1 MNCPLLHTAHLLQVQ
16 YNKFIC
22 IWLAFLACLCSITM
36 FFEVKCFNG
45 WNAQTCCRS
54 IQCQQVWKQ
63 TLQNFYI
70 KKGKS
75 FSKGQENKY
84 FELKKL
90 VGLPPQLELLA
101 VFSRKSGHDMSKQC
115 NHLHRV
121 WAHTDADCAYIFLS
135 LSPSSF
141 GSVQSNLASHAHYTA
156 YPQCISVLQDI
167 NTIWKCSEM
176 HTHRSQ
182 GHSSRCLV
190 KTEEN
195 SFEHKQHSLLETV
208 VTYMFSLH
216 AKLSYAKQ

>member
-1 MNCPLLHTAHLLQVQ
+1 MKCTNMLSKHSMSASLKTNSSKLLHQEREIVLQRTGEQV
-16 YNKFIC
+16 F
-22 IWLAFLACLCSITM
+22 W
-36 FFEVKCFNG
+36 VKKTRG
-45 WNAQTCCRS
+45 AAAPAWTTCCLQS
-54 IQCQQVWKQ
+54 QVRTRQHVK
-63 TLQNFYI
+63 TM
-70 KKGKS
+70 
-75 FSKGQENKY
+75 
-84 FELKKL
+84 
-90 VGLPPQLELLA
+90 LPLTQ
-101 VFSRKSGHDMSKQC
+101 SMS
-115 NHLHRV
+115 
-121 WAHTDADCAYIFLS
+121 AHTDADCAYIFLS

-208 VTYMFSLH
+208 VTYISLH